1 MVKKN
6 HAKEGKQERKKMNN
20 NNNIETA
27 VPWSKLSWK
36 DKGIFI
42 VVLMMFAVLI
52 YGWFQTGKVQAYA
65 HTLPNGK
72 QAITAHF
79 AFPPVYRYF
88 YMRYDPSF
96 DFEECIVSEYQGAY
110 EPVTFSVG
118 KPVANDWVNFSTRSR
133 RSTDNLWKMNVTFVN
148 PSDPETFLQKV
159 KFRYV
164 IRRRQFDLVSFL
176 WPTRNMSFTSTVLQ
190 KTPPPQI

>member
-1 MVKKN
+1 M
-6 HAKEGKQERKKMNN
+6 N
-20 NNNIETA
+20 NNNIENA
-27 VPWSKLSWK
+27 VPWSKLSWR

-42 VVLMMFAVLI
+42 VILMIFVVAI
-52 YGWFQTGKVQAYA
+52 YIWFQTGKVQAYA

-96 DFEECIVSEYQGAY
+96 DFEECIVSEYQGPY
-110 EPVTFSVG
+110 KPVTFSVG
-118 KPVANDWVNFSTRSR
+118 KPVANDWVNFSTRSLQ

-148 PSDPETFLQKV
+148 PSDPETFLMNV
-159 KFRYV
+159 KFRYL
-164 IRRRQFDLVSFL
+164 IRSRNFDLVSLL
-176 WPTRNMSFTSTVLQ
+176 WPTRNMKFKSKVIQ
-190 KTPPPQI
+190 QTPPPQI